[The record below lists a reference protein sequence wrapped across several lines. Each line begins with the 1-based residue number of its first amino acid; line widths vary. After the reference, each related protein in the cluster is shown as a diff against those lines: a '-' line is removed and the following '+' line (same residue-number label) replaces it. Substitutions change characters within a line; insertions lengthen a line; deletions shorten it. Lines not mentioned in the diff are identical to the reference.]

1 MGTREQGG
9 ARHPLQRCELPVKTI
24 QEISNMF
31 DETKWG
37 RDFDRSEVEIISK
50 YLSLHHYTKGE
61 DVFRQGD
68 KERYMAFIISGR
80 VDIIK
85 ESHDR
90 LERIVVTLSPRTHF
104 GEMAFIDEEPR
115 SASAVARDEVTLL
128 VLSRESFEHIA
139 SNYPQV
145 GIKILKNIARMISQR
160 LRMTT
165 GKLVYTR
172 D

>member
-1 MGTREQGG
+1 MRSIREI
-9 ARHPLQRCELPVKTI
+9 ANL
-24 QEISNMF
+24 F

-37 RDFDRSEVEIISK
+37 RDFTRAEIEVIAQ
-50 YLSLHHYTKGE
+50 YMTVHAYAKGE

-68 KERYMAFIISGR
+68 KERYMAFIIEGR

-90 LERIVVTLSPRTHF
+90 LEKIVVTLSPKTHF

-115 SASAVARDEVTLL
+115 SASAVARDDLTLL
-128 VLSRESFEHIA
+128 VLSRESFEHITA
-139 SNYPQV
+139 NRPDI

>member
-1 MGTREQGG
+1 MKSLT
-9 ARHPLQRCELPVKTI
+9 
-24 QEISNMF
+24 EISNMF

-37 RDFDRSEVEIISK
+37 RDFDRSEVEVIAK
-50 YLSLHHYTKGE
+50 YLSLHHYVKGE
-61 DVFRQGD
+61 EIFRQGD
-68 KERYMAFIISGR
+68 KERYMAFIVSGR
-80 VDIIK
+80 IDIIK
-85 ESHDR
+85 ESHDC
-90 LERIVVTLSPRTHF
+90 LEKIVVTLSPRTHF

-139 SNYPQV
+139 ATYPAV
-145 GIKILKNIARMISQR
+145 GIKMLKNIARMISQR

-172 D
+172 E

>member
-1 MGTREQGG
+1 M
-9 ARHPLQRCELPVKTI
+9 KTTA
-24 QEISNMF
+24 EIANLF

-37 RDFDRSEVEIISK
+37 KDFTRQEVEIIAK
-50 YLSLHHYTKGE
+50 YLSMHSYSKGE
-61 DVFRQGD
+61 EIFRQGD
-68 KERYMAFIISGR
+68 KERYMAFITEGR

-85 ESHDR
+85 ESHDC
-90 LERIVVTLSPRTHF
+90 LEKIVVTLSPRTHF

-115 SASAVARDEVTLL
+115 SASAIARDDVSML

-139 SNYPQV
+139 ATYPAI
-145 GIKILKNIARMISQR
+145 GIKMLKNIARMISQR

-172 D
+172 E